1 MWSFSAHIL
10 KGIEE
15 RYISKNEILSII
27 NNEVDILIVPSNR
40 DKNVDLYF
48 GKINKKY
55 IMVVVNKETKCL
67 ITTRKMR
74 KNEQIAFEEASHEE
88 K

>member
-1 MWSFSAHIL
+1 MWNFSAHIF
-10 KGIEE
+10 KRIEE
-15 RYISKNEILSII
+15 RDISKNEILSII

-48 GKINKKY
+48 SKINKKY

-74 KNEQIAFEEASHEE
+74 KNEQIAFEEASNE
-88 K
+88 